1 MVAITSR
8 PEGQL
13 GASSTVEMI
22 SDEELDEFLAPF
34 GGEEAFLESER
45 QFDANREYL
54 EAHYDELKEQYPDQW
69 VGIVRQ
75 QVRARA
81 GSSEAVMDA
90 LEETDENLRG
100 MVLHQAC
107 VVEPVWIL

>member
-8 PEGQL
+8 PEEEFD
-13 GASSTVEMI
+13 ASPKVRFIEE
-22 SDEELDEFLAPF
+22 DELDEFLVPF
-34 GGEEAFLESER
+34 GGREAVEESER
-45 QFDANREYL
+45 QFEANQKYL
-54 EAHYDELKEQYPDQW
+54 EAHYDQLKEQYPDQW

-75 QVRARA
+75 QVLAHGDTA
-81 GSSEAVMDA
+81 DEVMDA

-100 MVLHQAC
+100 MVLHQAW